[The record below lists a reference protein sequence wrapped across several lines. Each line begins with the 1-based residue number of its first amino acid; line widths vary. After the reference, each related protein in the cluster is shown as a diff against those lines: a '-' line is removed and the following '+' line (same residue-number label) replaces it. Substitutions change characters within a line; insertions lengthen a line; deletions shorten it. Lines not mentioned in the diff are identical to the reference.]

1 MTSQYY
7 VELYEPTDT
16 KARWWKM
23 LPDLASVRAVILRR
37 AKGQIVRLIAPIDIS
52 RAERDELHDLG
63 ARPF

>member
-7 VELYEPTDT
+7 AELYRPTET
-16 KARWWKM
+16 KAQWRKM
-23 LPDLASVRAVILRR
+23 LLDLASVRAVILHR
-37 AKGQIVRLIAPIDIS
+37 AKGEIVRLIAPIDIS